1 MPHLPPTSTSVL
13 IRMHVHYDLLTIL
26 PFRMSHEHGPVL
38 RLEPGCNPA
47 STLVCCGRD
56 GGLRLRSL
64 AISHGG
70 RGGGGLEDDGFI
82 ANIFVL
88 SVHS

>member
-1 MPHLPPTSTSVL
+1 MDAVAQS
-13 IRMHVHYDLLTIL
+13 
-26 PFRMSHEHGPVL
+26 
-38 RLEPGCNPA
+38 A
-47 STLVCCGRD
+47 
-56 GGLRLRSL
+56 GLRLRSL
-64 AISHGG
+64 AIPHGG

>member
-1 MPHLPPTSTSVL
+1 MDAV
-13 IRMHVHYDLLTIL
+13 
-26 PFRMSHEHGPVL
+26 
-38 RLEPGCNPA
+38 A
-47 STLVCCGRD
+47 QAA
-56 GGLRLRSL
+56 GLRLQSL

-70 RGGGGLEDDGFI
+70 RGGGGGLEDDGFI